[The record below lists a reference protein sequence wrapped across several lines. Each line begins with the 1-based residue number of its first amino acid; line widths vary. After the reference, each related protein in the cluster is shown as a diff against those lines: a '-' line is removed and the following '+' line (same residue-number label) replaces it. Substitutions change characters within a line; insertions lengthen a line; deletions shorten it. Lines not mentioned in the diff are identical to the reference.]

1 MQNIGEEVIPGH
13 SDEGTHKGQGENCSG
28 QSGRATRFSYQE
40 NSVLISKVVEYYDQ
54 IIGQKAIKVPK
65 SRKKALWI
73 CITDAVNAVGPHVRS
88 VDVCKKRYHDIKRHV
103 KKKLSEAEK
112 HKKLNGREPPGDV
125 ELTDYE
131 EELRKILST
140 EMTDGVKIKGYIDT
154 GLSSEMF
161 QDLMGFGASPEHTAD
176 SDFGS
181 TSSDENQEIIVT
193 KVDAQ
198 DIEAESTIE
207 NLHQLGTLRDKS
219 DMDNVDCEPLL
230 DKMMK
235 HDECEHCQG
244 KGLQELGS
252 SLQRLH
258 AEVVAMNHMLDL
270 LATNQEKA
278 REETA
283 RYREDTAR
291 YRANKLKL
299 LMEANEIASKR
310 LSMESPLE
318 TTAHRRHLTLQT
330 GKGEPSN
337 VRRSTLRTK
346 GGASGSHPRKGGKL

>member
-1 MQNIGEEVIPGH
+1 MQSTGEEVVPGH
-13 SDEGTHKGQGENCSG
+13 SDEGAQRGQGDNCAG

-40 NSVLISKVVEYYDQ
+40 NSVLISKVVEYYHQ
-54 IIGQKAIKVPK
+54 IIGQKATKVPK

-73 CITDAVNAVGPHVRS
+73 SITDAVNAVGPHLRS

-112 HKKLNGREPPGDV
+112 HKKSNGREPPGDV

-140 EMTDGVKIKGYIDT
+140 EMTDGAKIKGYIDT

-193 KVDAQ
+193 KVDPQ
-198 DIEAESTIE
+198 DVEAMSTIE
-207 NLHQLGTLRDKS
+207 DVEKQGMLQDKS
-219 DMDNVDCEPLL
+219 DLDIVDCEPLS
-230 DKMMK
+230 DKTVK
-235 HDECEHCQG
+235 PEECVHCQG
-244 KGLQELGS
+244 KAMQELGS
-252 SLQRLH
+252 SIQRLH

-278 REETA
+278 REDTA
-283 RYREDTAR
+283 RYREETAR
-291 YRANKLKL
+291 YRANKLRL
-299 LMEANEIASKR
+299 LKEANEIAAKR
-310 LSMESPLE
+310 LVKESSLE
-318 TTAHRRHLTLQT
+318 TNSHRQHLQP
-330 GKGEPSN
+330 GEGRPSN
-337 VRRSTLRTK
+337 KRRTTLRTR
-346 GGASGSHPRKGGKL
+346 GGASHARRGGKL

>member
-1 MQNIGEEVIPGH
+1 MQNTGEEVVPGQ
-13 SDEGTHKGQGENCSG
+13 SDEASHKGQGENCSG

-40 NSVLISKVVEYYDQ
+40 NSVLISKVVEYYHQ
-54 IIGQKAIKVPK
+54 IIGQQAVKVPK

-73 CITDAVNAVGPHVRS
+73 SITDAVNAVGPHVRS

-103 KKKLSEAEK
+103 KKKLSEAKK

-131 EELRKILST
+131 EELRQILST

-193 KVDAQ
+193 KVDHQ
-198 DIEAESTIE
+198 DIDAMSAVE
-207 NLHQLGTLRDKS
+207 NYHQPGGLRDDS
-219 DMDNVDCEPLL
+219 DLDNVDCEPSI
-230 DKMMK
+230 DKIIQPE
-235 HDECEHCQG
+235 ECAHCQG
-244 KGLQELGS
+244 KALQELGS
-252 SLQRLH
+252 SIQRLH

-283 RYREDTAR
+283 RHREETVR

-299 LMEANEIASKR
+299 LMEANEIAAKR
-310 LSMESPLE
+310 LSMETSHHQHMTP
-318 TTAHRRHLTLQT
+318 QT
-330 GKGEPSN
+330 GEGEPSN
-337 VRRSTLRTK
+337 LRRSTLRTR
-346 GGASGSHPRKGGKL
+346 GGASASHAQKGGKL